1 MNKAEVGVLLLL
13 ASGLDRFVQVDQVT
27 TDAWYK
33 VLSAHNVT
41 YAQAEQA
48 CIDHYTGPDG
58 GRPFTVAH
66 VIAAVAVSDRTA
78 QNAIEADVRSA
89 KARGLIEKSWPDREL
104 LPEDIRNALFTLRDG
119 ERRAARTRF
128 ELDHLEDDNPIDT
141 DDIGKDVA

>member
-89 KARGLIEKSWPDREL
+89 KARGLIEKSWPERDM
-104 LPEDIRNALFTLRDG
+104 LPDDVRDALFTLRDM
-119 ERRAARTRF
+119 ERRTAAERF
-128 ELDHLEDDNPIDT
+128 EFDQLPEKPIET
-141 DDIGKDVA
+141 GEVRKAVA